1 MKKRFWAALLSLA
14 IVLTM
19 LSTAALAA
27 DTADPTGGGAGAA
40 LPAAAPDQTITVTD
54 LTGFTGG
61 R

>member
-1 MKKRFWAALLSLA
+1 M
-14 IVLTM
+14 VLTM
-19 LSTAALAA
+19 LPTAALAA